1 MGRLLIVSNR
11 LPISVEKR
19 REKLSFH
26 PSMGGVA
33 TGLGAFHRA
42 HDSLWI
48 GWPGVALDELSEH
61 ERCELERRLEDERC
75 RPVFLSASDVEGYYH
90 GFCNRTIWPLFHCF
104 TQYPVYEKELWE
116 RYRRVN
122 EAFCD
127 AVLRVAGEDDVVWVH
142 DYQLMLLPKLI
153 REQRPDA
160 TIGFF
165 LHIPFPSFEV
175 FRLLPWRRELLDGML
190 GADLVGLHT
199 YHYAQNFIES
209 VRQLF
214 GYEDSFGQI
223 TAGERVVKV
232 DVFPMGIPYE
242 RFASAVHDPAVQREA
257 KKMLR
262 QTVGRKVILS
272 IDRMDYTKGILQR
285 LKAFDAFLERYPEY
299 RERVT
304 LILVAVPSRTG
315 VEHYAQLKRK
325 VNELVGNINGKH
337 ATMGWIPIWY
347 MSRGLPFKRLVA
359 LYSIADVALI
369 TPLRDGMNLMA
380 KEFIASKTDGR
391 GVLILSEMAGAAEEL
406 GEAIIVN
413 PNSEEEVVHAMRRAL
428 EMPQQEQVE
437 RNRIMQARLR
447 RYDVG
452 RWAGEFLEGLKAIRA
467 TQMELKARRLT
478 PEVREGLLRDYA
490 SAERRLILLDYDGT
504 LVPFER
510 RPERAVPDE
519 ELLGLLDALS
529 REPKNR
535 VVVISGRSRA
545 TLDAWFGSLDVVL
558 IAEHGVW
565 VRQGEE
571 WERTESI
578 GSEWKEEIRPLL
590 ELYVDRTPGSF
601 IEEKD
606 FSLVWHYRNADPR
619 LASIRAREL
628 KDALLSMTANLNL
641 GVMEGSKVLEIKDA
655 VINKGRSA
663 LRCMSWEDWD
673 FILAVG
679 DDRTD
684 EDMFAV
690 LPAWA
695 YSIKVGLGLSR
706 ARFSMGSHHEV
717 RGLLG
722 ELVAIEDEG

>member
-11 LPISVEKR
+11 LPISVEKKR
-19 REKLSFH
+19 GKLSFR

-33 TGLGAFHRA
+33 TGLCAFHEK
-42 HDSLWI
+42 HDSVWV

-61 ERCELERRLEDERC
+61 ERGEVERRLGEERC
-75 RPVFLSASDVEGYYH
+75 HPVLFSLSDVEGYYH
-90 GFCNRTIWPLFHCF
+90 GFCNRTIWPLFHYF
-104 TQYPVYEKELWE
+104 TQYPVYEKGLWE
-116 RYRRVN
+116 CYRKVN

-127 AVLRVAGEDDVVWVH
+127 AVLKVAEDDDVVWIH
-142 DYQLMLLPKLI
+142 DYQLMLLPRLI

-175 FRLLPWRRELLDGML
+175 FRLLPWRKELLDGML
-190 GADLVGLHT
+190 GADLVGFHT
-199 YHYAQNFIES
+199 YHYAQNFLES
-209 VRQLF
+209 VRHLF

-223 TAGERVVKV
+223 ITEERVVKV

-242 RFASAVHDPAVQREA
+242 CFASAVHDPVVQREA
-257 KKMLR
+257 KKVLR
-262 QTVGRKVILS
+262 QTAGRKVILS
-272 IDRMDYTKGILQR
+272 IDRMDYTKGIPQR
-285 LKAFDAFLERYPEY
+285 LRAFDAFLETYPEY
-299 RERVT
+299 REKVT
-304 LILVAVPSRTG
+304 LILVAVPSRTA
-315 VEHYAQLKRK
+315 VEHYARLKRE

-347 MSRGLPFKRLVA
+347 MSRVLPFNRLVA

-380 KEFIASKTDGR
+380 KEFIASKTNGR

-413 PNSEEEVVHAMRRAL
+413 PNCKDEVVSAMRWAL
-428 EMPQQEQVE
+428 EMPQHEQVE

-452 RWAGEFLEGLKAIRA
+452 RWASEFLEGLRA
-467 TQMELKARRLT
+467 VRTTQMELRARRLT
-478 PEVREGLLRDYA
+478 PEVRGRLLGDYA
-490 SAERRLILLDYDGT
+490 SAKKRLMLLDYDGT

-519 ELLGLLDALS
+519 ELLGMLDALS
-529 REPKNR
+529 RQPNNR
-535 VVVISGRSRA
+535 VVVISGRDRA
-545 TLDAWFGSLDVVL
+545 TLDAWFGDLDVVL

-565 VRQGEE
+565 VKREDE
-571 WERTESI
+571 WETIEPI
-578 GSEWKEEIRPLL
+578 ESEWKEEIRPLL

-606 FSLVWHYRNADPR
+606 FSLAWHYRNADPR

-628 KDALLSMTANLNL
+628 KDALLSLTANLNL

-655 VINKGRSA
+655 IINKGRSA
-663 LRCMSWEDWD
+663 LRCISWDDWD

-684 EDMFAV
+684 EDVFAV

-717 RGLLG
+717 RRLLR
-722 ELVAIEDEG
+722 ELLAQEG